1 MPLVDIRPLRV
12 SRDFR
17 RLWTGQAVSFLG
29 STMTTAAMPFQVF
42 HQTGSS
48 LAVGALGAVQ
58 LGPLLVGSLY
68 GGALADRIDK
78 RSLLLIVTVS
88 SALTSAALAFNA
100 SLSHPQLWVVYLL
113 AAFVSAIGAVTFP
126 ALRSLLQLLV
136 EPELRPAAFGL
147 QSIYF
152 SFGAMVGPALA
163 GLIIA
168 VFSLKATYTI
178 DAVSYAFA
186 LLFFARLAP
195 SPPVAV
201 HTGSSHASVI
211 EGLKFLRGQPVIMSI
226 FGIDLIAMIFGMP
239 RALFPQLAQNLGGG
253 AGLYGL
259 LVSSVAVGSFVAAT
273 TSGLWTRSQR
283 HGLVVIWA
291 VGCWGAAVALA
302 GLAKQPVVVLVLFAF
317 AGAADTV
324 SAVYRSTIA
333 ADVTPDE
340 LRGRVSGVEIAVYAG
355 GPVLGDIEA
364 GVVGGIAGVPFAIV
378 SGGLACV
385 AGALWFARFVP
396 EFAHYRR
403 RGPATATT

>member
-1 MPLVDIRPLRV
+1 MALVDIRPLVV

-17 RLWTGQAVSFLG
+17 RLWTGQAVSVVG
-29 STMTTAAMPFQVF
+29 SMMTTAALPYQVF

-48 LAVGALGAVQ
+48 LAVGLLGVVQ
-58 LGPLLVGSLY
+58 LGPLLLFSLY
-68 GGALADRIDK
+68 GGALADRLDK
-78 RSLLLIVTVS
+78 RMLLLAVTVS
-88 SALTSAALAFNA
+88 AAATSAGLALNA
-100 SLSHPQLWVVYLL
+100 SLAHPQLWLV
-113 AAFVSAIGAVTFP
+113 FVLGAIQSAITAVTFP
-126 ALRSLLQLLV
+126 AMRSLLQLLV

-152 SFGAMVGPALA
+152 SFGAMAGPALA

-168 VFSLKATYTI
+168 VFGLTTTYTV

-186 LLFFARLAP
+186 LLFFVRLAP
-195 SPPVAV
+195 SPPLAT

-211 EGLKFLRGQPVIMSI
+211 EGLRFLRGQSVIISI
-226 FGIDLIAMIFGMP
+226 FTIDLIAMVFGMP
-239 RALFPQLAQNLGGG
+239 RALFPELAQDLGGG

-283 HGLVVIWA
+283 HGMVVIWA
-291 VGCWGAAVALA
+291 VGSWGAAVALA
-302 GLAKQPVVVLVLFAF
+302 GIARQPVVVLFLFAC